1 MKSTTHRIDRNEQSI
16 AGLLW
21 NGTWLA
27 SALVAAG
34 MALGATHDFWSVLAP
49 SLSGHDVMKIGVAL
63 FIILPIAR
71 VALMLVMSLRERD
84 YIYTAISVFVLAV
97 IAAGVMVEL

>member
-1 MKSTTHRIDRNEQSI
+1 MKSTTNRIARCEQSI

-27 SALVAAG
+27 SALVTAG
-34 MALGATHDFWSVLAP
+34 IALGATHDSWSFVAP
-49 SLSGHDVMKIGVAL
+49 GLSGYNVMKTGVAF

-84 YIYTAISVFVLAV
+84 YVYTLISVFVLAV
-97 IAAGVMVEL
+97 IAAGIMVGL

>member
-1 MKSTTHRIDRNEQSI
+1 MKGKAHRLERCEQGI

-21 NGTWLA
+21 GGTWLA
-27 SALVAAG
+27 SALIAAG
-34 MALGATHDFWSVLAP
+34 LALGATHDFWSSLAP
-49 SLSGHDVMKIGVAL
+49 GLSGYDVMKAGVAL
-63 FIILPIAR
+63 FIILPVAR

-97 IAAGVMVEL
+97 ITAAVMVGL

>member
-1 MKSTTHRIDRNEQSI
+1 MKSTTNRLARSEQSI

-49 SLSGHDVMKIGVAL
+49 SLSGYDVMKTGVAV

-71 VALMLVMSLRERD
+71 VALMLVMSMRERD